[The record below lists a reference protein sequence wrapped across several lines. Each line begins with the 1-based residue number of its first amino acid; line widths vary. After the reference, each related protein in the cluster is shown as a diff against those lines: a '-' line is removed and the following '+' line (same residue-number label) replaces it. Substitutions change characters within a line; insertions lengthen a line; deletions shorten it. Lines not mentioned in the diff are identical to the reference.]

1 MLDGDWSSDVCSSDL
16 VIGTGLMGLGVT
28 ARLAARGH
36 DLHTRDIRPEA
47 DAAAQAAG
55 ATIHPSPAA
64 VARSVDVLI
73 TLVVDAA
80 QTEAVLFGP
89 DGAAAAMAPGGVV
102 IVASTIAPQEAADL
116 GRHLAAAG
124 LRPLDAP
131 VSGGPA
137 KAHDGTM
144 SMMIGGAKALID
156 ELADLFADMAG
167 RTFHV
172 GEAVGDGAKVK
183 IVNNMLAAINLVAAG
198 EAMALAE
205 RLGLD
210 LATVFEVVGAS
221 SGASFVFDT
230 RMGRVV
236 TGDPTVHAAA
246 RILTKDVGLACAAA
260 RTVGSP
266 APLAGLAEEVFR
278 ATVAM
283 GLGDRDDGAVIEWFR
298 AGGRTTA

>member
-1 MLDGDWSSDVCSSDL
+1 MARRVG

-28 ARLAARGH
+28 TRLAAGGH

-47 DAAAQAAG
+47 DAAARAAG
-55 ATIHPSPAA
+55 ATIHPSPAS
-64 VARSVDVLI
+64 VARAVEVVI

-80 QTEAVLFGP
+80 ETEEVLFGA
-89 DGAAAAMAPGGVV
+89 DGVVGAMAPGGVV
-102 IVASTIAPQEAADL
+102 IVASTIAPTDAADF
-116 GRHLAAAG
+116 GRRLAAAG

-144 SMMIGGAKALID
+144 SMMIGGPKRLV
-156 ELADLFADMAG
+156 EEFADLFADMAG
-167 RTFHV
+167 RIFAI
-172 GEAVGDGAKVK
+172 GEAVGDGSKVK

-198 EAMALAE
+198 EAMAMAE
-205 RLGLD
+205 RMGLD
-210 LATVFEVVGAS
+210 PRTVFDVVRAS

-246 RILTKDVGLACAAA
+246 HILTKDVALACAAA
-260 RTVGSP
+260 RLVASP
-266 APLAGLAEEVFR
+266 SPLADLAAEIFR

-283 GLGDRDDGAVIEWFR
+283 GLGERDDGAVIEWFR
-298 AGGRTTA
+298 AGGGPGRGGKGGE